1 MQQLSRFILM
11 ASLILTSCN
20 NIDDFIPFEK
30 ANTIQ
35 TEPPLYNKG
44 LAELQLT
51 PLVLEFN
58 SGEAFEYVF
67 DDLSKINIPANI
79 FAYDGKPLPNKKIQ
93 LKVTRVKNKSDMSK
107 MGLTTYSKGRLI
119 SSGGMFYLEATWE
132 GKPLNLIV
140 GKHYELRIAEPN
152 PIEEMELFY
161 GEVNKETP
169 LDWIEADNN
178 PNSTSNVGTGEW
190 RAGNLAT
197 YGYVCFPERLKWIN
211 CDYFVNFTGTFVT
224 PCVQVLSDPKND
236 SISTNIFCVFKNF
249 NAITSVSLAATAA
262 NMYCFNKVPAEQE
275 VTYIVIGKGKKDYY
289 IGQVRSKTAAGGAID
304 VKIEPASLEEVKLIL
319 NKL

>member
-20 NIDDFIPFEK
+20 NIDDFIPFKK
-30 ANTIQ
+30 ANAIQ
-35 TEPPLYNKG
+35 GKNPLYNKE
-44 LAELQLT
+44 LTELQLKPIT
-51 PLVLEFN
+51 LEFN
-58 SGEAFEYVF
+58 SGDAFEYVF
-67 DDLSKINIPANI
+67 EDLSKINIPANI

-161 GEVNKETP
+161 GEVSSEIP

-211 CDYFVNFTGTFVT
+211 CDYFVKWTGTFGE
-224 PCVQVLSDPKND
+224 PCIQVLSDPKD
-236 SISTNIFCVFKNF
+236 DTISTNIFCVFKNF
-249 NAITSVSLAATAA
+249 NAATSVSLAATTA
-262 NMYCFNKVPAEQE
+262 NMYCFNKLPLEQE

-289 IGQVRSKTAAGGAID
+289 IGQVRSKTAAGSAID
-304 VKIEPASLEEVKLIL
+304 VKIEPTSLENVTAIL

>member
-1 MQQLSRFILM
+1 
-11 ASLILTSCN
+11 
-20 NIDDFIPFEK
+20 
-30 ANTIQ
+30 
-35 TEPPLYNKG
+35 
-44 LAELQLT
+44 
-51 PLVLEFN
+51 LEFN
-58 SGEAFEYVF
+58 SGDAFEYVF
-67 DDLSKINIPANI
+67 EDLSKINIPANI

-119 SSGGMFYLEATWE
+119 SSGGMFYVEATWE

-197 YGYVCFPERLKWIN
+197 IGYVCFPERLKWIN

-224 PCVQVLSDPKND
+224 PCIQVLSDPKND

-249 NAITSVSLAATAA
+249 NAVTSVSLAATSA

-289 IGQVRSKTAAGGAID
+289 IGQVRSKTAVGSAID
-304 VKIEPASLEEVKLIL
+304 VKIEPTSLEEVKLIL